1 MFKTMTAL
9 ITPFKDGD
17 LDEEGFRKNIHFQ
30 VDEGIDALLA
40 LGSTGEGEALSERE
54 RSRVLQIAREETQSK
69 VPLWIQTGDSA
80 TDRTIKKTEEAEK
93 LGADGALIITPYYCR
108 PTQEGLLRHFE
119 AVANS
124 TSLPIILY
132 HHPKRTG
139 ASFEIATLKRLAQ
152 IDNIIGLKDASGD
165 VGFVA
170 QVINAI
176 PDFDV
181 FSGDDLLTLPLMSIG
196 AKGVISIMS
205 NIMPRKMC
213 ELVQSGAKSLYHELF
228 PLFLFSQCETNP
240 IPIKAMMNQMGMPA
254 GECRL
259 PLTPLSKK
267 YQEQIKELCLEK
279 SLSEF

>member
-17 LDEEGFRKNIHFQ
+17 LDEEGFCKNIRFQ
-30 VDEGIDALLA
+30 IDEGIDALLA
-40 LGSTGEGEALSERE
+40 LGSTGEGEALSEGE
-54 RSRVLQIAREETQSK
+54 RSRVIQIAREETQGK

-119 AVANS
+119 IVAHS

-132 HHPKRTG
+132 HHTKRTG
-139 ASFEIATLKRLAQ
+139 ASFEVATLKRLAQ

-170 QVINAI
+170 QVLNTI

-196 AKGVISIMS
+196 AKGVISVIS

-213 ELVQSGAKSLYHELF
+213 ELVRTRAKSLYHELF
-228 PLFLFSQCETNP
+228 PLFQFSQCESNP
-240 IPIKAMMNQMGMPA
+240 IPIKAMMNLMDMPA

-267 YQEQIKELCLEK
+267 YKEQMKELCLGK